1 KQGRMTLD
9 QTFTDKFKVGVD
21 ARYTSTKTYGTSPGD
36 PDSRNSSMN
45 YLMYSV
51 WGYRPVTYNPDQDI
65 LDQLFDPDVNV
76 NNDYRVNPIKSA
88 ENELRETYNKRII
101 LNGYAEYQFTKELKL
116 RINAGINATD
126 WRNDTS
132 NNSES
137 RHVKTESSNKIKDRI
152 LSTLV

>member
-1 KQGRMTLD
+1 PRSSELGGNKSTKYSFSGSVFDQKGVIMNSGFNRKQGRMTLD

-76 NNDYRVNPIKSA
+76 NNDCRVNTI
-88 ENELRETYNKRII
+88 R
-101 LNGYAEYQFTKELKL
+101 
-116 RINAGINATD
+116 
-126 WRNDTS
+126 
-132 NNSES
+132 
-137 RHVKTESSNKIKDRI
+137 
-152 LSTLV
+152 